1 MVAND
6 VVTLVIELSAWVS
19 SILVVVKPNK
29 LRICLDPHN
38 LKKAIH
44 REHYQMPTVGKV
56 GAQLSQAKKFTLVD
70 AKDGF

>member
-6 VVTLVIELSAWVS
+6 VVTLVIEPSAWVS

-29 LRICLDPHN
+29 LRICLDPRN

-56 GAQLSQAKKFTLVD
+56 GTQLS
-70 AKDGF
+70 

>member
-6 VVTLVIELSAWVS
+6 VVTLVIEPSAWVS
-19 SILVVVKPNK
+19 GTLVIVKPNK
-29 LRICLDPHN
+29 LRICLGPHN

-44 REHYQMPTVGKV
+44 QEHYQMPTVGTR
-56 GAQLSQAKKFTLVD
+56 LSQAKKFTLVD